1 MGSGVSGRGSAVG
14 GKRLAA
20 WLETVALVLLGYLV
34 LPPAARLVRGNDVA
48 SLTITDRNGVRLRE
62 IRSARDGVAKRVALR
77 DISPWLVQATV
88 LAEDRRFFE
97 HPGID
102 LRALA
107 RAVHDNLR
115 AGKIVSG
122 GSTITQQL
130 VHNALGLPRRN
141 PLLKLAEA
149 FEAVRWELHLGKPEI
164 LEAYLNRVPYG
175 NQTFGVE
182 AAAQLYFGKS
192 CAVLSAAEAALL
204 AGIPQ
209 APTLYDP
216 YRFPERARKRQLELL
231 GLMKKHRRL
240 SELEYD
246 VARQEAVRL
255 VPGTENFR
263 APHFVDWLK
272 GTSRQ
277 GSGARGQGPGIL
289 RTTLDWR
296 IQEQVERALKRTVHS
311 LRGNNVTNG
320 AAIVMNPRTG
330 EILALAGSADW
341 FDARHDGQVNAALAR
356 RQPGSALKPFT
367 YELALENGMTA
378 ADLLPDLELHAVEPS
393 GDYAPRNYDEQFHGP
408 VRLRTALACSYNIP
422 AVRVLERLGPER
434 LLERLQRLG
443 FRSLD
448 RDARHYGLALTL
460 GVGDVTLLEL
470 CRAYACLA
478 NQGYLPEVRSQK
490 SEVRTADGP
499 GPAVAPAPV
508 LDEAACYVIT
518 SILGDNTARIPAFG
532 EFSPLDFDF
541 PCAAKTG
548 TSKDYRDNWT
558 IGYTTE
564 YLVGVWV
571 GNFDATPMH
580 GVSGITGAAPLFR
593 EIMQFLHPVDPPPF
607 SEPAGVVH
615 MPVCPG
621 SGAPCSPD
629 CPNAIDEVF
638 VAGTEPR
645 VPCAVHQR
653 FRVDRITGLAAQPD
667 VAAKDVEERVFQVYP
682 ALYYDWMQSQGMA
695 LPPAGAKPVG
705 YADADDGQGSEPAGE
720 KQRLQIVFPDRNSIF
735 KLDPDLDRS
744 FQSVQLRAEVPAGC
758 AEVAWRVDGALFET
772 SAYPFS
778 CFWPLAAG
786 RHRIACEAGRFSDE
800 VPVLVLN

>member
-1 MGSGVSGRGSAVG
+1 
-14 GKRLAA
+14 
-20 WLETVALVLLGYLV
+20 VLLGYLA

-48 SLTITDRNGVRLRE
+48 SLTVTDRNGVKLRE
-62 IRSARDGVAKRVALR
+62 IRSAQDGVAKRVALS

-107 RAVHDNLR
+107 RAVRDNLR

-141 PLLKLAEA
+141 PVLKFAEA

-209 APTLYDP
+209 APTSYDP
-216 YRFPERARKRQLELL
+216 YRHPERVRKRQLEILAR
-231 GLMKKHRRL
+231 MKKCGRL
-240 SELEYD
+240 SGLEYD
-246 VARQEAVRL
+246 IARQETL
-255 VPGTENFR
+255 KFVPGTENFR
-263 APHFVDWLK
+263 APHFVDRLAR
-272 GTSRQ
+272 SSFVVHRSSL
-277 GSGARGQGPGIL
+277 SGVL

-296 IQEQVERALKRTVHS
+296 IQERVERALKRTVRC

-320 AAIVMNPRTG
+320 AVIVMNPRTG

-341 FDARHDGQVNAALAR
+341 FDSRHDGQVNAALAR

-408 VRLRTALACSYNIP
+408 VRLRNALACSYNIP

-434 LLERLQRLG
+434 LLERLHRLG

-478 NQGYLPEVRSQK
+478 NQGDYVPECMV
-490 SEVRTADGP
+490 ADDFTRANRQGAKDAKGP
-499 GPAVAPAPV
+499 STDPRPPIPDPVQV
-508 LDEAACYVIT
+508 LDPTACHVIT
-518 SILGDNTARIPAFG
+518 SILADNTARIPAFG
-532 EFSPLDFDF
+532 EYSPLNLDF

-558 IGYTTE
+558 VGYTTE
-564 YLVGVWV
+564 YLVGVWI
-571 GNFDATPMH
+571 GNFDATPMQ

-593 EIMQFLHPVDPPPF
+593 EIMQFLHPTDPPPF
-607 SEPAGVVH
+607 SEPASIVH
-615 MPVCPG
+615 MSVCPG
-621 SGAPCSPD
+621 SGAPCNPD

-645 VPCAVHQR
+645 MPCAVHQR
-653 FRVDRITGLAAQPD
+653 FRLDRVTGLPAQPD
-667 VAAKDVEERVFQVYP
+667 VAVGETEERVFEVYP
-682 ALYYDWMQSQGMA
+682 ALYYDWMQSQGLA
-695 LPPAGAKPVG
+695 LPPAGAELVAG
-705 YADADDGQGSEPAGE
+705 GQGSAVGE
-720 KQRLQIVFPDRNSIF
+720 GNSPGLQILFPDRNSIF
-735 KLDPDLDRS
+735 KLDPNLNPS
-744 FQSVQLRAEVPAGC
+744 FQSVQLRAEVPAGSE
-758 AEVAWRVDGALFET
+758 EVSWWIDGALFAVT
-772 SAYPFS
+772 GYPFS
-778 CFWPLAAG
+778 CFWPLSSG
-786 RHRIACEAGRFSDE
+786 RHRITCEAGRVSDE

>member
-1 MGSGVSGRGSAVG
+1 
-14 GKRLAA
+14 
-20 WLETVALVLLGYLV
+20 VLLGYLA
-34 LPPAARLVRGNDVA
+34 LPPAARLVRGGDVA
-48 SLTITDRNGVRLRE
+48 SLTVTDRNGIKLRE
-62 IRSARDGVAKRVALR
+62 IRSARDGVAKRVALQ
-77 DISPWLVQATV
+77 DISPWLVQGTV

-97 HPGID
+97 HAGVD

-107 RAVHDNLR
+107 RAVRDNLR
-115 AGKIVSG
+115 AGRIVSG

-141 PLLKLAEA
+141 PLFKLLET
-149 FEAVRWELHLGKPEI
+149 FEALRWELHLGKPEI

-175 NQTFGVE
+175 NQTFGAE

-209 APTLYDP
+209 APTFYDP
-216 YRFPERARKRQLELL
+216 YRFPDRARKRQLEILAR
-231 GLMKKHRRL
+231 MKKLGRL
-240 SELEYD
+240 PELEYET
-246 VARQEAVRL
+246 ARQETVRL
-255 VPGTENFR
+255 VPRAENFR
-263 APHFVDWLK
+263 APHFVDWLTENQSTK
-272 GTSRQ
+272 SRTGNRPGAEPSGT
-277 GSGARGQGPGIL
+277 L
-289 RTTLDWR
+289 RTSLDWR
-296 IQEQVERALKRTVHS
+296 IQEHVERALKRTVRS
-311 LRGNNVTNG
+311 LRPNNVTNG
-320 AAIVMNPRTG
+320 AVVVMNPHTG

-341 FDARHDGQVNAALAR
+341 FDAGHDGQVNAALAR

-378 ADLLPDLELHAVEPS
+378 ADLLPDLELYAVEPG
-393 GDYAPRNYDEQFHGP
+393 GDYVPRNYDEQFHGP

-434 LLERLQRLG
+434 LLERLHRLG

-478 NQGYLPEVRSQK
+478 NQGYYVQERMIADDFAPRPRDPRTPEPRLL
-490 SEVRTADGP
+490 R
-499 GPAVAPAPV
+499 V
-508 LDEAACYVIT
+508 LDPAACYVIT
-518 SILGDNTARIPAFG
+518 SILADNTARIPAFG
-532 EFSPLDFDF
+532 EFSPLDLDF

-558 IGYTTE
+558 VGYTTE

-607 SEPAGVVH
+607 SEPAGIVH

-621 SGAPCSPD
+621 SGAPCNPD
-629 CPNAIDEVF
+629 CPNVMDEVF

-645 VPCAVHQR
+645 IPCAAHQR
-653 FRVDRITGLAAQPD
+653 FRLNRVTGLPVQPD
-667 VAAKDVEERVFQVYP
+667 WAAGDVEDRVFEVYP
-682 ALYYDWMQSQGMA
+682 ALYYDWMQSQSMP
-695 LPPAGAKPVG
+695 LPPVGAKPVE
-705 YADADDGQGSEPAGE
+705 YADGHERQDTESVAES
-720 KQRLQIVFPDRNSIF
+720 QRLQILFPDRNSIF

-758 AEVAWRVDGALFET
+758 AEVSWRVDGALFAT
-772 SAYPFS
+772 SAYPFT
-778 CFWPLAAG
+778 CFWPLTPG

-800 VPVLVLN
+800 VPVQVLN